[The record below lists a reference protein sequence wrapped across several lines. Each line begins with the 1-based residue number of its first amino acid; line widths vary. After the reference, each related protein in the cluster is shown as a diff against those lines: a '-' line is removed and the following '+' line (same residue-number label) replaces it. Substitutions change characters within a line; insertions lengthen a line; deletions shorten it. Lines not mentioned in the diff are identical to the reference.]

1 MTLDIASTAF
11 LAQSALSGA
20 PALNEVSV
28 EEARLMYTGMAALSH
43 EGPEMA
49 SVEEIAIPAVD
60 GASLRAHVLN
70 QTVHRSRSSCTTT
83 AVAGL
88 SAVSTTT

>member
-43 EGPEMA
+43 EGPQMA
-49 SVEEIAIPAVD
+49 RIEEAAIPAAD
-60 GASLRAHVLN
+60 GASLRAHLLTPPSKPKSVIVYYHGGGWVVYL
-70 QTVHRSRSSCTTT
+70 
-83 AVAGL
+83 
-88 SAVSTTT
+88 